1 MTEREKQM
9 PINDSIYLPVK
20 NALIKDG
27 WTITHDPYAANFGS
41 VKIFADLA
49 AEKLLGAE
57 RGTERIAVE
66 IKSFI
71 GPSPIHDF
79 EEAIGQFL
87 LYFSL
92 LKRVDE
98 GRKLYLA
105 ISQDTDDELF
115 SREGIQVAVDDYNI
129 SRIVVNLQEEEVA
142 SWIG

>member
-1 MTEREKQM
+1 M
-9 PINDSIYLPVK
+9 PMDDSIYLPVK

-27 WTITHDPYAANFGS
+27 WTVTHDPYTANFGG
-41 VKIFADLA
+41 VRIFADLA
-49 AEKLLGAE
+49 AEKLLAAE

-66 IKSFI
+66 IKSFV

-79 EEAIGQFL
+79 QEALGQFL

-92 LKRVDE
+92 LKRVDQ

-105 ISQDTDDELF
+105 ISEDTNKSLF
-115 SREGIQVAVDDYNI
+115 NREGIRAALNDYSVPRVVI
-129 SRIVVNLQEEEVA
+129 RIVEEEVV